1 MIFPA
6 SVFGISQILF
16 LALRLIL
23 HFNFCSTMLEGL
35 ETSLVILLIVSVI
48 FVLIF
53 EFINGF
59 HDTANAVATVIYTKT
74 LPPQTAV
81 VLSAVLNFA
90 GVFFGGIGVA
100 IGIINLLPTDAL
112 LQDNIWLGMA
122 VVLALLASAIIWN
135 FGTWY
140 LGIPS
145 SSSHTLIG
153 AILGV
158 GIAYSGIGGVN
169 WVKAS
174 EVGLSLLLSPLI
186 GLSLAALLMTLLRKA
201 VKNQKI
207 FEAPD
212 GDNPPPAWI
221 RAILILTC
229 SGVSFSHGS
238 NDGQKGVGLLML
250 VLIGILPTYYAL
262 NPEHSLK
269 DYRNAFEIFKE
280 KIEIVRKDY
289 PKSTFDNLQDE
300 LNSLNVLLVR
310 ENLDKK
316 QIKEVRRNIIK
327 LEKKFKE
334 IYKKEPSSENKLKT
348 ILSDFKKKTTDYAP
362 TWVIV
367 AIATSLGVGTM
378 VGWRRIVVTIGEKIG
393 KQHLT
398 YAQGASAELIATMT
412 IGFSSFIYSLPV
424 STTHILSSGVAGTM
438 IASNGVKN
446 LQKSTIRSIALAWLL
461 TLPVSIGLSMI
472 FFNIFRLL
480 LVG

>member
-1 MIFPA
+1 
-6 SVFGISQILF
+6 
-16 LALRLIL
+16 
-23 HFNFCSTMLEGL
+23 MLEGL
-35 ETSLVILLIVSVI
+35 ETSLLILLIISVI
-48 FVLIF
+48 LVLAF

-74 LPPQTAV
+74 LPPRTAV

-112 LQDNIWLGMA
+112 LQDDVWLGMA
-122 VVLALLASAIIWN
+122 MVLALLASAITWN

-140 LGIPS
+140 LGIPA

-169 WVKAS
+169 WAKAS

-186 GLSLAALLMTLLRKA
+186 GLSLAALLMTLLKKS

-221 RAILILTC
+221 RTILILTC

-262 NPEHSLK
+262 NPRYSLK
-269 DYRNAFEIFKE
+269 DYQSAFGVFKE
-280 KIEIVRKDY
+280 KIEIVAKEY
-289 PKSTFDNLQDE
+289 PKNTFDNIQAE
-300 LNSLNVLLVR
+300 MSSLNTLLAK

-316 QIKEVRRNIIK
+316 ETKEVRRSIIK

-334 IYKKEPSSENKLKT
+334 IYKKEPTSEQRLKT

-367 AIATSLGVGTM
+367 AIAASLGVGTM

-438 IASNGVKN
+438 IASNGLKN
-446 LQKSTIRSIALAWLL
+446 LQKSTVRSIALAWLL

-472 FFNIFRLL
+472 FFNIFRFVLI
-480 LVG
+480 G

>member
-1 MIFPA
+1 
-6 SVFGISQILF
+6 
-16 LALRLIL
+16 
-23 HFNFCSTMLEGL
+23 MLEGL
-35 ETSLVILLIVSVI
+35 ETSLLILLIISVI
-48 FVLIF
+48 LVLTF

-74 LPPQTAV
+74 LPPRTAV

-100 IGIINLLPTDAL
+100 IGIVNLLPTDAL
-112 LQDNIWLGMA
+112 LQDDVWLGMA
-122 VVLALLASAIIWN
+122 MILALLASAIAWN

-169 WVKAS
+169 WAKAS

-186 GLSLAALLMTLLRKA
+186 GLSLAALLMTLLKKS

-221 RAILILTC
+221 RTILILTC

-238 NDGQKGVGLLML
+238 NDGQKGIGLLML

-262 NPEHSLK
+262 NPEYSLK
-269 DYRNAFEIFKE
+269 DYQNAFGVFKE
-280 KIEIVRKDY
+280 KIEIVAKDY
-289 PKSTFDNLQDE
+289 PKNTFDNIQAE
-300 LNSLNVLLVR
+300 MSSLNTLLAK

-316 QIKEVRRNIIK
+316 EAKEVRRSIIK

-334 IYKKEPSSENKLKT
+334 IYKKEPTSEKKLKT

-438 IASNGVKN
+438 IASNGLKN
-446 LQKSTIRSIALAWLL
+446 LQKSTVRSIALAWLL

-472 FFNIFRLL
+472 FFNIFRFVLI
-480 LVG
+480 V

>member
-1 MIFPA
+1 
-6 SVFGISQILF
+6 
-16 LALRLIL
+16 
-23 HFNFCSTMLEGL
+23 MLEGL
-35 ETSLVILLIVSVI
+35 ATSLLILLIISVI
-48 FVLIF
+48 LVLAF

-59 HDTANAVATVIYTKT
+59 HDTANAVATVIYTRT
-74 LPPQTAV
+74 LPPRTAV

-112 LQDNIWLGMA
+112 LQDDIWLGMA
-122 VVLALLASAIIWN
+122 MVLALLASAIIWN

-169 WVKAS
+169 WAKAS
-174 EVGLSLLLSPLI
+174 EVGLSLLLSPII
-186 GLSLAALLMTLLRKA
+186 GLSLAALLMTLLKKT
-201 VKNQKI
+201 VSNEKI
-207 FEAPD
+207 FESPD
-212 GDNPPPAWI
+212 GDTPPPAWI

-262 NPEHSLK
+262 NPEYSIK
-269 DYRNAFEIFKE
+269 DYQNAFDTFKE
-280 KIEIVRKDY
+280 KIEIVAKDY
-289 PKSTFDNLQDE
+289 PKTTFDNIQGE
-300 LNSLNVLLVR
+300 ISSLNVLLIK
-310 ENLDKK
+310 ESLDKK
-316 QIKEVRRNIIK
+316 ETKEIRRNIIK

-334 IYKKEPSSENKLKT
+334 IYKKEPSSEKKLKT
-348 ILSDFKKKTTDYAP
+348 VLSDFKKKTTDYAP

-438 IASNGVKN
+438 IASNGLKN
-446 LQKSTIRSIALAWLL
+446 LQKSTIRSIALAWIL

-472 FFNIFRLL
+472 FFNIFRLI

>member
-1 MIFPA
+1 
-6 SVFGISQILF
+6 
-16 LALRLIL
+16 
-23 HFNFCSTMLEGL
+23 MLEGL
-35 ETSLVILLIVSVI
+35 ETSLLILLIISVI
-48 FVLIF
+48 LVLAF

-74 LPPQTAV
+74 LPPRTAV

-112 LQDNIWLGMA
+112 LQDDLWLGIAM
-122 VVLALLASAIIWN
+122 VLALLLAAIIWN

-140 LGIPS
+140 MGIPS

-169 WVKAS
+169 WLKAS

-186 GLSLAALLMTLLRKA
+186 GLSLAALLMTLLRT
-201 VKNQKI
+201 VVSNQKI

-212 GDNPPPAWI
+212 GDTPPPSWI

-250 VLIGILPTYYAL
+250 VLIGVLPTYYAL
-262 NPEHSLK
+262 NPEYSIK
-269 DYRNAFEIFKE
+269 DYQKSFLTFKE
-280 KIEIVRKDY
+280 KIEIVSKEY
-289 PKSTFDNLQDE
+289 PKSTFEGIDAE
-300 LNSLNVLLVR
+300 ITSLNSLFSKESLN
-310 ENLDKK
+310 KK
-316 QIKEVRRNIIK
+316 EIKEARKNIIK
-327 LEKKFKE
+327 MEKKFKE
-334 IYKKEPSSENKLKT
+334 IYKKEPKAEAKLK
-348 ILSDFKKKTTDYAP
+348 IIFSEFKKKTTDYAP

-378 VGWRRIVVTIGEKIG
+378 VGWRRIVITIGEKIG

-412 IGFSSFIYSLPV
+412 IGFSSFVYSLPV

-438 IASNGVKN
+438 IASKGLKN
-446 LQKSTIRSIALAWLL
+446 LQKATIRSIALAWLL

-472 FFNIFRLL
+472 FFNIFRWI
-480 LVG
+480 LVS

>member
-1 MIFPA
+1 
-6 SVFGISQILF
+6 
-16 LALRLIL
+16 
-23 HFNFCSTMLEGL
+23 MLEGL
-35 ETSLVILLIVSVI
+35 ETSLLILLIISVI
-48 FVLIF
+48 LVLTF

-74 LPPQTAV
+74 LPPRTVV

-100 IGIINLLPTDAL
+100 IGIVNLLPTDAL
-112 LQDNIWLGMA
+112 LQDDVWLGTAMI
-122 VVLALLASAIIWN
+122 LALLASAIAWN

-169 WVKAS
+169 WAKAS

-186 GLSLAALLMTLLRKA
+186 GLSLAALLMTLLKKS

-221 RAILILTC
+221 RTILILTC

-238 NDGQKGVGLLML
+238 NDGQKGIGLLML

-262 NPEHSLK
+262 NPEYSLK
-269 DYRNAFEIFKE
+269 DYQNAFGVFKE
-280 KIEIVRKDY
+280 KIEIVAKDY
-289 PKSTFDNLQDE
+289 PKNTFDNIQAE
-300 LNSLNVLLVR
+300 MSSLNTLLAK

-316 QIKEVRRNIIK
+316 EAKEVRRSIIK

-334 IYKKEPSSENKLKT
+334 IYKKEPTSEKKLKT

-438 IASNGVKN
+438 IASNGLKN
-446 LQKSTIRSIALAWLL
+446 LQKSTVRSIALAWLL

-472 FFNIFRLL
+472 FFNIFRFVLI
-480 LVG
+480 V

>member
-1 MIFPA
+1 
-6 SVFGISQILF
+6 
-16 LALRLIL
+16 
-23 HFNFCSTMLEGL
+23 MLEGL
-35 ETSLVILLIVSVI
+35 ETSLLILLIISVI
-48 FVLIF
+48 LVLTF

-74 LPPQTAV
+74 LPPRTAV

-100 IGIINLLPTDAL
+100 IGIVNLLPTDAL
-112 LQDNIWLGMA
+112 LQDDVWLGMA
-122 VVLALLASAIIWN
+122 MILALLASAIAWN

-140 LGIPS
+140 LGIPA

-169 WVKAS
+169 WAKAS

-186 GLSLAALLMTLLRKA
+186 GLSLAALLMTLLKKS

-262 NPEHSLK
+262 NPEYSLK
-269 DYRNAFEIFKE
+269 DYQNAFGVFKE
-280 KIEIVRKDY
+280 KIEIVAKDY
-289 PKSTFDNLQDE
+289 PKNTFDNIQAE
-300 LNSLNVLLVR
+300 ISSLNTLLAK

-316 QIKEVRRNIIK
+316 ETKEVRRSIIK

-334 IYKKEPSSENKLKT
+334 IYKKEPTSEKKLKT

-438 IASNGVKN
+438 IASNGLKN
-446 LQKSTIRSIALAWLL
+446 LQKSTVRNIALAWLL

-472 FFNIFRLL
+472 FFNIFRFVLI
-480 LVG
+480 G

>member
-1 MIFPA
+1 
-6 SVFGISQILF
+6 
-16 LALRLIL
+16 
-23 HFNFCSTMLEGL
+23 MLEGL
-35 ETSLVILLIVSVI
+35 ETSLLILLIVSII
-48 FVLIF
+48 FVLVF

-74 LPPQTAV
+74 LPPRAAV
-81 VLSAVLNFA
+81 VLSAILNFA

-112 LQDNIWLGMA
+112 LQDNIWLGMSMVA
-122 VVLALLASAIIWN
+122 ALLASAIVWN
-135 FGTWY
+135 FSTWY

-186 GLSLAALLMTLLRKA
+186 GLSLAGLLIGLLRRT
-201 VKNQKI
+201 VKNKKI

-212 GDNPPPAWI
+212 GETPPPSWI

-250 VLIGILPTYYAL
+250 VLISILPAYYAL
-262 NPEHSLK
+262 NPEYSIK
-269 DYRNAFEIFKE
+269 DYQSAFITFKE
-280 KIEIVRKDY
+280 KLEIVGKEY
-289 PKSTFDNLQDE
+289 PKNTFESLETEIQNL
-300 LNSLNVLLVR
+300 NLLFSKAS
-310 ENLDKK
+310 LDKK
-316 QIKEVRRNIIK
+316 EVKETRKNIIK
-327 LEKKFKE
+327 IEKKLKE
-334 IYKKEPSSENKLKT
+334 IYKKQPESEKKLKST
-348 ILSDFKKKTTDYAP
+348 LSDFKKKTTDYAP
-362 TWVIV
+362 IWVII

-438 IASNGVKN
+438 IASNGLKN

-472 FFNIFRLL
+472 FFNIFRLI

>member
-1 MIFPA
+1 
-6 SVFGISQILF
+6 
-16 LALRLIL
+16 
-23 HFNFCSTMLEGL
+23 MLEGL
-35 ETSLVILLIVSVI
+35 ETSLLILLIISVI
-48 FVLIF
+48 LVLTF

-74 LPPQTAV
+74 LPPRTAV

-100 IGIINLLPTDAL
+100 IGIVNLLPTDAL
-112 LQDNIWLGMA
+112 LQDDVWLGMA
-122 VVLALLASAIIWN
+122 MILALLASAIAWN

-140 LGIPS
+140 LGIPA

-169 WVKAS
+169 WAKAS

-186 GLSLAALLMTLLRKA
+186 GLSLAALLMTLLKKS

-221 RAILILTC
+221 RTILILTC

-262 NPEHSLK
+262 NPEYSLK
-269 DYRNAFEIFKE
+269 DYQNAFGVFKE
-280 KIEIVRKDY
+280 KIEIVAKDY
-289 PKSTFDNLQDE
+289 PKNTFDNIQAE
-300 LNSLNVLLVR
+300 MSSLNTLLAK
-310 ENLDKK
+310 ENLDKEET
-316 QIKEVRRNIIK
+316 KEVRRSIIK

-334 IYKKEPSSENKLKT
+334 IYKKEPTSEKKLKT

-438 IASNGVKN
+438 IASNGLKN
-446 LQKSTIRSIALAWLL
+446 LQKSTVRSITLAWLL

-472 FFNIFRLL
+472 FFNIFRFVLI
-480 LVG
+480 G

>member
-1 MIFPA
+1 
-6 SVFGISQILF
+6 
-16 LALRLIL
+16 
-23 HFNFCSTMLEGL
+23 MLEGL
-35 ETSLVILLIVSVI
+35 ETSLLILLIISVI
-48 FVLIF
+48 LVLAF

-74 LPPQTAV
+74 LPPRTAV

-100 IGIINLLPTDAL
+100 IGIVNLLPTDAL
-112 LQDNIWLGMA
+112 LQDDVWLGMA
-122 VVLALLASAIIWN
+122 MVLALLASAITWN

-140 LGIPS
+140 LGIPA

-158 GIAYSGIGGVN
+158 GIAYSGVGGVN

-186 GLSLAALLMTLLRKA
+186 GLSLAALLMTLLKKS

-221 RAILILTC
+221 RTILILTC

-262 NPEHSLK
+262 NPRYSLK
-269 DYRNAFEIFKE
+269 DYQSAFGVFKE
-280 KIEIVRKDY
+280 KIEIVAKEY
-289 PKSTFDNLQDE
+289 PKNTFDNIQAE
-300 LNSLNVLLVR
+300 MSSLNTLLAK

-316 QIKEVRRNIIK
+316 ETKEVRRSIIK

-334 IYKKEPSSENKLKT
+334 IYKKEPTSEQRLKT

-367 AIATSLGVGTM
+367 AIAASLGVGTM

-438 IASNGVKN
+438 IASNGLKN
-446 LQKSTIRSIALAWLL
+446 LQKSTVRSIALAWLL

-472 FFNIFRLL
+472 FFNIFRFVLI
-480 LVG
+480 G

>member
-1 MIFPA
+1 
-6 SVFGISQILF
+6 
-16 LALRLIL
+16 
-23 HFNFCSTMLEGL
+23 MLEGL
-35 ETSLVILLIVSVI
+35 ETSLLILLIISVI
-48 FVLIF
+48 LVLTF

-74 LPPQTAV
+74 LPPRTAV

-100 IGIINLLPTDAL
+100 IGIVNLLPTDAL
-112 LQDNIWLGMA
+112 LQDYVWLGMA
-122 VVLALLASAIIWN
+122 MILALLASAIAWN

-169 WVKAS
+169 WAKAS

-186 GLSLAALLMTLLRKA
+186 GLSLAALLMTLLKKS

-221 RAILILTC
+221 RTILILTC

-238 NDGQKGVGLLML
+238 NDGQKGIGLLML

-262 NPEHSLK
+262 NPEYSLK
-269 DYRNAFEIFKE
+269 DYQNAFGVFKE
-280 KIEIVRKDY
+280 KIEIVAKDY
-289 PKSTFDNLQDE
+289 PKNTFDNIQAE
-300 LNSLNVLLVR
+300 MSSLNTLLAK

-316 QIKEVRRNIIK
+316 EAKEVRRSIIK

-334 IYKKEPSSENKLKT
+334 IYKKEPTSEKKLKT

-438 IASNGVKN
+438 IASNGLKN
-446 LQKSTIRSIALAWLL
+446 LQKSTVRSIALAWLL

-472 FFNIFRLL
+472 FFNIFRFVLI
-480 LVG
+480 G

>member
-1 MIFPA
+1 MLVLGLNSKCEP
-6 SVFGISQILF
+6 
-16 LALRLIL
+16 
-23 HFNFCSTMLEGL
+23 MLETL
-35 ETSLVILLIVSVI
+35 STSLLVLLIISV
-48 FVLIF
+48 VLVLFF

-74 LPPQTAV
+74 LPPRTAV
-81 VLSAVLNFA
+81 VLSGVLNFA

-112 LQDNIWLGMA
+112 LQDDVWLGMA
-122 VVLALLASAIIWN
+122 MVLAMLCSAIVWN

-169 WVKAS
+169 WSKAS

-186 GLSLAALLMTLLRKA
+186 GLSLAAILMTLLRKS
-201 VKNQKI
+201 VKNKKI

-212 GDNPPPAWI
+212 GDTPPPAWI

-250 VLIGILPTYYAL
+250 VLIGILPAHYAL
-262 NPEHSLK
+262 NPDGSVQ
-269 DYRNAFEIFKE
+269 DYQKAFATFEE
-280 KIEIVRKDY
+280 KIEIIARDY
-289 PKSTFDNLQDE
+289 PKATFEPIDE
-300 LNSLNVLLVR
+300 ERKKLNTLLT
-310 ENLDKK
+310 
-316 QIKEVRRNIIK
+316 KEKLELAERKEIRKSIIK
-327 LEKKFKE
+327 IEKKLKE
-334 IYKKEPSSENKLKT
+334 SYKKEPTLEKKVKPALAS
-348 ILSDFKKKTTDYAP
+348 FKKETTDFAP

-367 AIATSLGVGTM
+367 AIALSLGIGTM

-438 IASNGVKN
+438 IATNGVKN
-446 LQKSTIRSIALAWLL
+446 LQPATVRSIALAWLL

-472 FFNIFRLL
+472 FFNIFRFVLT
-480 LVG
+480 

>member
-1 MIFPA
+1 
-6 SVFGISQILF
+6 
-16 LALRLIL
+16 
-23 HFNFCSTMLEGL
+23 MLEGL
-35 ETSLVILLIVSVI
+35 ETSLLILLIISVLL
-48 FVLIF
+48 VLAF

-74 LPPQTAV
+74 LPPRTAV

-122 VVLALLASAIIWN
+122 MVLALLASAIIWN

-169 WVKAS
+169 WGKAS

-186 GLSLAALLMTLLRKA
+186 GLSLAALLISLLRKT

-238 NDGQKGVGLLML
+238 NDGQKGVGLMML
-250 VLIGILPTYYAL
+250 VLIGILPAYYSL
-262 NPEHSLK
+262 NPEYNVN
-269 DYRNAFEIFKE
+269 DYQSAFKTFQE
-280 KIEIVRKDY
+280 KIEILNKEY
-289 PKSTFDNLQDE
+289 PSNTFESISPETKTL
-300 LNSLNVLLVR
+300 SVLFAK

-316 QIKEVRRNIIK
+316 DLKEARKNVIKI
-327 LEKKFKE
+327 EKKFKE
-334 IYKKEPSSENKLKT
+334 IYKKEPNIEKKAKI

-378 VGWRRIVVTIGEKIG
+378 IGWRRIVVTIGEKIG

-438 IASNGVKN
+438 IASNGLKN
-446 LQKSTIRSIALAWLL
+446 LQKSTVRSIALAWLL

-472 FFNIFRLL
+472 FFNIFRLI

>member
-1 MIFPA
+1 
-6 SVFGISQILF
+6 
-16 LALRLIL
+16 
-23 HFNFCSTMLEGL
+23 MLEGL
-35 ETSLVILLIVSVI
+35 ETSLLILLIISVI
-48 FVLIF
+48 LVLTF

-74 LPPQTAV
+74 LPPRTAV

-100 IGIINLLPTDAL
+100 IGIVNLLPTDAL
-112 LQDNIWLGMA
+112 LQDDVWLGMA
-122 VVLALLASAIIWN
+122 MILALLASAIAWN

-169 WVKAS
+169 WAKAS

-186 GLSLAALLMTLLRKA
+186 GLSLAALLMTLLKKS

-221 RAILILTC
+221 RTILILTC

-238 NDGQKGVGLLML
+238 NDGQKGIGLLML

-262 NPEHSLK
+262 NPEYSLK
-269 DYRNAFEIFKE
+269 DYQNAFGVFKE
-280 KIEIVRKDY
+280 KIEIVAKDY
-289 PKSTFDNLQDE
+289 PKNTFDNIQAE
-300 LNSLNVLLVR
+300 MSSLNTLLAK

-316 QIKEVRRNIIK
+316 EAKEVRRSIIK

-334 IYKKEPSSENKLKT
+334 IYKKEPTSEKKLKT

-438 IASNGVKN
+438 IASNGLKN
-446 LQKSTIRSIALAWLL
+446 LQKSTVRNIALAWLL

-472 FFNIFRLL
+472 FFNIFRFVLI
-480 LVG
+480 V

>member
-1 MIFPA
+1 
-6 SVFGISQILF
+6 
-16 LALRLIL
+16 
-23 HFNFCSTMLEGL
+23 MLEGL
-35 ETSLVILLIVSVI
+35 ETSLLILLIISI
-48 FVLIF
+48 ILVLAF

-74 LPPQTAV
+74 LPPRTAV

-112 LQDNIWLGMA
+112 LQDDVWLGMA
-122 VVLALLASAIIWN
+122 MVLALLASAIIWN

-169 WVKAS
+169 WGKAS

-186 GLSLAALLMTLLRKA
+186 GLSLAALLISLLRKT

-212 GDNPPPAWI
+212 GDNPPPSWI

-238 NDGQKGVGLLML
+238 NDGQKGVGLMML
-250 VLIGILPTYYAL
+250 VLIGILPAYYSL
-262 NPEHSLK
+262 NPENNVK
-269 DYRNAFEIFKE
+269 EYQTAFNTFQE
-280 KIEIVRKDY
+280 KIQILGKEY
-289 PKSTFDNLQDE
+289 PSNTFESINPETKTLAMLFAKE
-300 LNSLNVLLVR
+300 T
-310 ENLDKK
+310 LDKK
-316 QIKEVRRNIIK
+316 DLKEARKNIIK
-327 LEKKFKE
+327 IEKKFKE
-334 IYKKEPSSENKLKT
+334 IYKKERSLEKKAKA
-348 ILSDFKKKTTDYAP
+348 ILSDFKKQTTDYAP

-378 VGWRRIVVTIGEKIG
+378 IGWRRIVVTIGEKIG

-438 IASNGVKN
+438 IASNGLKN
-446 LQKSTIRSIALAWLL
+446 LQKSTVRSIALAWLL

-472 FFNIFRLL
+472 FFNIFRLI

>member
-1 MIFPA
+1 
-6 SVFGISQILF
+6 
-16 LALRLIL
+16 
-23 HFNFCSTMLEGL
+23 MLEGL
-35 ETSLVILLIVSVI
+35 ETSLLILLIISI
-48 FVLIF
+48 LLVLAF

-59 HDTANAVATVIYTKT
+59 HDTANAVATVIYTRT
-74 LPPQTAV
+74 LPPRTAV

-100 IGIINLLPTDAL
+100 IGIINLLPSDAL
-112 LQDNIWLGMA
+112 LQDNLWLGMA
-122 VVLALLASAIIWN
+122 MVLALLTSAIIWN

-169 WVKAS
+169 WGKAA

-186 GLSLAALLMTLLRKA
+186 GLSLAALLISLLRKT
-201 VKNQKI
+201 VRNQKI

-212 GDNPPPAWI
+212 GDTPPPWWI

-238 NDGQKGVGLLML
+238 NDGQKGVGLMML
-250 VLIGILPTYYAL
+250 VLIGILPAYYSL
-262 NPEHSLK
+262 NPENSLN
-269 DYRNAFEIFKE
+269 DYRAAFSTFQE
-280 KIEIVRKDY
+280 KMQIVAKDY
-289 PKSTFDNLQDE
+289 PSATFASILTETQT
-300 LNSLNVLLVR
+300 LSVLFAK
-310 ENLDKK
+310 ESLDKK
-316 QIKEVRRNIIK
+316 DLKEARKNIIK
-327 LEKKFKE
+327 IEKKLKE
-334 IYKKEPSSENKLKT
+334 IYKKEPTLEQKVKP
-348 ILSDFKKKTTDYAP
+348 ILSDFKKQTTDYAP

-378 VGWRRIVVTIGEKIG
+378 IGWRRIVITIGEKIG

-438 IASNGVKN
+438 IASNGLKN
-446 LQKSTIRSIALAWLL
+446 LQKSTVRSIALAWLL

-472 FFNIFRLL
+472 FFNIFRLI